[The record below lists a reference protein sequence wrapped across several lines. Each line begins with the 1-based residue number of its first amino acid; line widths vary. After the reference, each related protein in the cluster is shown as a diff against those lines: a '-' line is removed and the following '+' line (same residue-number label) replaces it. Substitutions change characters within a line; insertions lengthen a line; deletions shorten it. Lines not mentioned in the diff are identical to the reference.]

1 MLTAAIGCSAADI
14 WSNRL
19 KARADPDAGTSGR
32 PKDGE
37 FLHLGGRH
45 LRRQMDTIE
54 TPTPGEER
62 SGWRLRLERLRL
74 RFRDRGLE
82 SAYRADRFRHVLG
95 NIRFAF
101 LAGIA
106 LWVTWGLLLRPYM
119 LALSDQR
126 LDMVMR
132 FGVFIPMLVVGLG
145 LTYTRFFGRI
155 WEWVSVAIAVATLLF
170 WVFYVSRISTLPAE
184 YGYVGVI
191 LITAFTYTLL
201 QLRFVL
207 VVLITVIG
215 IAAYLP
221 YALTARYIVDVSLV
235 LATLYLVSFGLLGGL
250 AAYRMER
257 FTRDLFLRERQL
269 EQERTRSDGLLLN
282 MLPGAIVE
290 RLKTS
295 SGGRIAQSFDQVSVF
310 FADAVGSTEQ
320 AARSSP
326 EAFADALDALF
337 RHFDEIAMRH
347 GLEKIKTIGD
357 AYMAVAGA
365 PTPMADHADAAVG
378 MAVDILTNAGEIT
391 WPSGDPIV
399 VRGGIATGP
408 AVAGVI
414 GDRRFAYDL
423 WGDAVNLASRLEA
436 NAGPGR
442 FLVSES
448 PAGELTDRF
457 DFGPPEILEVKGK
470 GPTTVRV
477 LLGPPANVPIMAP
490 LASEIE

>member
-1 MLTAAIGCSAADI
+1 
-14 WSNRL
+14 
-19 KARADPDAGTSGR
+19 
-32 PKDGE
+32 
-37 FLHLGGRH
+37 
-45 LRRQMDTIE
+45 MDEIE
-54 TPTPGEER
+54 TSMPLEER
-62 SGWRLRLERLRL
+62 SRWSVLLGRLRL
-74 RFRDRGLE
+74 RFRDPGLE
-82 SAYRADRFRHVLG
+82 SAYRADRFRHDLG
-95 NIRFAF
+95 NIRFGF

-106 LWVTWGLLLRPYM
+106 IWVAWGLLLRPYM

-126 LDMVMR
+126 LDVLMR
-132 FGVFIPMLVVGLG
+132 FGVFIPLLIVGLA
-145 LTYTRFFGRI
+145 LTYTRFFGRV
-155 WEWVSVAIAVATLLF
+155 WEWVAVAIAAATLLF

-184 YGYVGVI
+184 YGYIGVI
-191 LITAFTYTLL
+191 LITAFTYALL
-201 QLRFVL
+201 RLRFVL
-207 VVLITVIG
+207 VVLVTVIG
-215 IAAYLP
+215 IATYLP
-221 YALTARYIVDVSLV
+221 YAITAKYIQEVSLV
-235 LATLYLVSFGLLGGL
+235 LAMLYLVSFGLLGGL
-250 AAYRMER
+250 AAYRTER
-257 FTRDLFLRERQL
+257 FTRDLFLRERQV

-282 MLPGAIVE
+282 MLPVAIFE

-295 SGGRIAQSFDQVSVF
+295 SGGRIAQSFDRVSVF

-326 EAFADALDALF
+326 EAFADALDELF
-337 RHFDEIAMRH
+337 RHFDAIADRH

-378 MAVDILTNAGEIT
+378 MAADILSEAGSIR

-423 WGDAVNLASRLEA
+423 WGDTVNVASRLET

-448 PAGELTDRF
+448 TIGELSDRY
-457 DFGPPEILEVKGK
+457 DFGPSEILEVKGK

-477 LLGPPANVPIMAP
+477 LLGRHSSVPIMAP
-490 LASEIE
+490 LASEVE

>member
-1 MLTAAIGCSAADI
+1 
-14 WSNRL
+14 
-19 KARADPDAGTSGR
+19 
-32 PKDGE
+32 
-37 FLHLGGRH
+37 
-45 LRRQMDTIE
+45 MDEIE
-54 TPTPGEER
+54 TSTTGRER
-62 SGWRLRLERLRL
+62 SRWRLRLQQLRL
-74 RFRDRGLE
+74 RFRDPSLE
-82 SAYRADRFRHVLG
+82 SEYRADRFRHNLG

-106 LWVTWGLLLRPYM
+106 LWVAWGLLLRPHM

-126 LDMVMR
+126 LDLLMR
-132 FGVFIPMLVVGLG
+132 FGVFIPMLIVGLG
-145 LTYTRFFGRI
+145 LTYTRFFGRA
-155 WEWVSVAIAVATLLF
+155 WEWVSVAIAAATILF
-170 WVFYVSRISTLPAE
+170 WVFYVSRVSTLPAE

-191 LITAFTYTLL
+191 LITAFSYTLL

-221 YALTARYIVDVSLV
+221 YALTARYVVPVSLV
-235 LATLYLVSFGLLGGL
+235 LATLYLVSFGMLGGL
-250 AAYRMER
+250 AAYRLER
-257 FTRDLFLRERQL
+257 FTRQLFLRERQL
-269 EQERTRSDGLLLN
+269 EYERTRSDGLLLN

-290 RLKTS
+290 QLKTS
-295 SGGRIAQSFDQVSVF
+295 SGERIAQRFDHVSVF

-320 AARSSP
+320 AARTSP

-337 RHFDEIAMRH
+337 RHFDQMAMRY

-365 PTPMADHADAAVG
+365 PTPMADHAEAAVA
-378 MAVDILTNAGEIT
+378 MAADILTEAGKIG

-423 WGDAVNLASRLEA
+423 WGDTVNLASRLEG

-448 PAGELTDRF
+448 TARELTDRY
-457 DFGPPEILEVKGK
+457 DFGPPEILDVKGK

-477 LLGPPANVPIMAP
+477 LLGRHSNAPIMAP
-490 LASEIE
+490 LASEVE

>member
-1 MLTAAIGCSAADI
+1 M
-14 WSNRL
+14 
-19 KARADPDAGTSGR
+19 DA
-32 PKDGE
+32 
-37 FLHLGGRH
+37 
-45 LRRQMDTIE
+45 IE
-54 TPTPGEER
+54 TPTPAGER
-62 SGWRLRLERLRL
+62 SRWPLRLHRLRL
-74 RFRDRGLE
+74 RFRDPSLE
-82 SAYRADRFRHVLG
+82 KAYRADRFRHVLG

-101 LAGIA
+101 LAGIT
-106 LWVTWGLLLRPYM
+106 LWVTWGLLLRPHM

-126 LDMVMR
+126 LDMLMR
-132 FGVFIPMLVVGLG
+132 FGVFIPMLIVGLG
-145 LTYTRFFGRI
+145 LTYTRFFGRV
-155 WEWVSVAIAVATLLF
+155 WEWVSVAIAAATLLF

-184 YGYVGVI
+184 YGYVGII

-207 VVLITVIG
+207 VLLVTVSG

-221 YALTARYIVDVSLV
+221 YALTARYVADVSLV
-235 LATLYLVSFGLLGGL
+235 LAMLYMVSFGMLGGL

-269 EQERTRSDGLLLN
+269 DQERARSDGLLLN
-282 MLPGAIVE
+282 MLPEAIVE
-290 RLKTS
+290 QLKTS
-295 SGGRIAQSFDQVSVF
+295 SGGRIAQSFDHVSVF

-337 RHFDEIAMRH
+337 RHFDEIADRH
-347 GLEKIKTIGD
+347 GLEKVKTIGD
-357 AYMAVAGA
+357 AYLAVAGA
-365 PTPMADHADAAVG
+365 PTPVADHADAAVG
-378 MAVDILTNAGEIT
+378 MAVDILSDAGT
-391 WPSGDPIV
+391 LMWPSGDPIEV
-399 VRGGIATGP
+399 HGGIATGP

-423 WGDAVNLASRLEA
+423 WGDVVNLASRLEE

-448 PAGELTDRF
+448 TARGLTDRY
-457 DFGPPEILEVKGK
+457 DFGPSEILDVKGK

-477 LLGPPANVPIMAP
+477 LLGRRSHVPLTAP
-490 LASEIE
+490 LASEVE